1 MTTRQKIEALS
12 LIQEMLGRSMHI
24 RPIDL
29 ELTDEEVES
38 MYCEGLIEG
47 GSCAAEPEGERFVVS
62 AILPKGLKL
71 LMTRNLHVERY
82 FSEPPPKTI
91 SERIVSA
98 LANRLWDV
106 AKVLLGVVAGYMMK
120 SYFGE

>member
-1 MTTRQKIEALS
+1 MTTQQKIEALS

-47 GSCAAEPEGERFVVS
+47 GSCAAEPEGERFVVVS
-62 AILPKGLKL
+62 ILPAGLKL
-71 LMTRNLHVERY
+71 LMSKSLHVPQY
-82 FSEPPPKTI
+82 FAEPPPKTI
-91 SERIVSA
+91 FGTICSTTANKLWAAAMVV
-98 LANRLWDV
+98 LA
-106 AKVLLGVVAGYMMK
+106 VVATALLAAYLK
-120 SYFGE
+120 